1 MGGGR
6 RGCPPS
12 SKEASLW
19 PPPHSSCGPS
29 QKHTQPPTSCRV
41 SGLAGRGAT
50 ASTWSWRQQV
60 ASKRPDKT
68 LLHLPEMTGRTH
80 LVHKYF
86 LLTSRM
92 SRRSVLSAEA
102 GKRLAYLSSIGAGHT
117 QNIHGIKREAPSQLK
132 GSSSV
137 FPSAGRPTTSGSSFP
152 KSTVPG
158 PGSVLCPVNPA
169 GEEGR
174 ATIPADRHNCEGPGV
189 AGAGE
194 AKATGRGP
202 GARAQSC

>member
-1 MGGGR
+1 MAGGVVPPAPR
-6 RGCPPS
+6 RPACGLVPTAHAAPPRS
-12 SKEASLW
+12 THS
-19 PPPHSSCGPS
+19 PPHP
-29 QKHTQPPTSCRV
+29 
-41 SGLAGRGAT
+41 GLAGQGAT

-60 ASKRPDKT
+60 ASQRPDKT
-68 LLHLPEMTGRTH
+68 LLHLPGMTGRSH
-80 LVHKYF
+80 SNLVQKYF

-92 SRRSVLSAEA
+92 SRCSVLSAEA

-117 QNIHGIKREAPSQLK
+117 QNIHGIKLKAPSQLK

-152 KSTVPG
+152 KSTAPG

-174 ATIPADRHNCEGPGV
+174 ATIPADTHKGEGPGV